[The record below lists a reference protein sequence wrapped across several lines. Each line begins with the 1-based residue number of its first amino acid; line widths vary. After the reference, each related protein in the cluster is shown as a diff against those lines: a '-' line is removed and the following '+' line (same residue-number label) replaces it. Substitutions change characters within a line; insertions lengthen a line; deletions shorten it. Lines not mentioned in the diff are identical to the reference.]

1 MSTGRRD
8 QETRRHTESRVDWLA
23 ILLEL
28 GRLGYSTYALAT
40 ALRIPRATLMGWKN
54 SGVEPKHGDGE
65 AVLALWS
72 RIVGR
77 PVAEAPRTNA
87 PRWLG

>member
-1 MSTGRRD
+1 MTGRRD
-8 QETRRHTESRVDWLA
+8 QELRRHTESRVDWLA

-28 GRLGYSTYALAT
+28 GRLGYSNSALAA
-40 ALRIPRATLMGWKN
+40 ALRIPRTTLVGWKN

-65 AVLALWS
+65 AVLVLWS
-72 RIVGR
+72 RVVGR
-77 PVAEAPRTNA
+77 PVDQAPRTNA